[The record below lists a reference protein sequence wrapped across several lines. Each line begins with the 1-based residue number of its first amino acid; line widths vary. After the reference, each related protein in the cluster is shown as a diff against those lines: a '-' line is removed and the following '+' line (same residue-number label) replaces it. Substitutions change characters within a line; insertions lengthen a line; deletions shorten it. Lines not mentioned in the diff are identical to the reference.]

1 MLACVG
7 VYALF
12 LTRGRDRL
20 IQGKFIGSHIISVG
34 VGVGGCYV
42 AAFHIFPSS
51 LAICIGAEDEEMYPG
66 YRVWY
71 QDREDSPKADYL
83 KKNRN
88 PPTPHPYL
96 TAAVLDA
103 TSNPTRQKRFIL
115 SETTGQTKSP
125 KTTTKSPGGEPRTTS
140 TTPATLRNV
149 SASTQSTT
157 VDQSTE
163 ADESTTRSTPPG
175 PHDAPSQQKKI
186 DPEVLPTTQPAFTDS
201 LLNSTVR
208 IPMMGLYSVAMLTM
222 FLLTISNLCGLLG
235 LLCHR
240 RSNRARTTTH
250 PPTSTM
256 DIIRPSTEPTRT
268 TTWEDALSTRGLGG
282 LGRLDTPTP
291 PPLPARK
298 DDLAV

>member
-1 MLACVG
+1 M
-7 VYALF
+7 
-12 LTRGRDRL
+12 
-20 IQGKFIGSHIISVG
+20 
-34 VGVGGCYV
+34 
-42 AAFHIFPSS
+42 
-51 LAICIGAEDEEMYPG
+51 AEESTD
-66 YRVWY
+66 
-71 QDREDSPKADYL
+71 
-83 KKNRN
+83 
-88 PPTPHPYL
+88 
-96 TAAVLDA
+96 
-103 TSNPTRQKRFIL
+103 
-115 SETTGQTKSP
+115 
-125 KTTTKSPGGEPRTTS
+125 EPRTTS
-140 TTPATLRNV
+140 TTPGPSRDV
-149 SASTQSTT
+149 SASAQSTR
-157 VDQSTE
+157 VDQST
-163 ADESTTRSTPPG
+163 ATDESITRSTDTQETSPVPN
-175 PHDAPSQQKKI
+175 DAPSRNQKI